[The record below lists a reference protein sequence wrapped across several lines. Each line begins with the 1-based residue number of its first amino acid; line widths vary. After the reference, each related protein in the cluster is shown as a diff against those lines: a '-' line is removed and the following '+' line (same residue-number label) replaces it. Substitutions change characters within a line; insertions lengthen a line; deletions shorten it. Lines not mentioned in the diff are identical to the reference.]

1 MPGPIIAAIVGV
13 LLSAS
18 ILWEAFE
25 TIVLPRRA
33 TRRFRFTR
41 FFYRSTWA
49 PWRSI
54 ARRMRRSKFRETFLS
69 FYGPLSLLFLFVFW
83 GACMIL
89 AFGLLYYSAAS
100 YAAPAPP
107 SRFVPYHFIE
117 GLYFSGTTFFTLGL
131 GDVSPQGWLQR
142 WLAVIESGLGFGL
155 FALVFSYLPVIYQAF
170 SRREVNIVLL
180 DSRAGSPPTAAEL
193 IRRHPGPQGW
203 NELQQLLRD
212 WERVS
217 ADILES
223 HVSYPVVAYFR
234 SQHSNESWLAALTA
248 ILDACALLIAGL
260 SGFHPDSGGKG
271 AGLAQTV
278 DRGNPGGPA
287 AGILTPDR
295 KQREAQ
301 DAQTACARQARLTF
315 AMCRHTV
322 VDLAQVFSAAPH
334 HSSERLPDAELDR
347 LRMALARDGFALR
360 NTPESNGKLHKLREM
375 YEPYVASLGR
385 FLLIDVPPWIL
396 AGEAIENWRTSA
408 WGRIS
413 GFSAPTHAVSAGDD
427 HD

>member
-1 MPGPIIAAIVGV
+1 MTGPILAAVFGALIA
-13 LLSAS
+13 AS

-41 FFYRSTWA
+41 LFYRGTWV
-49 PWRSI
+49 PWRVI
-54 ARRMRRSKFRETFLS
+54 ARRMRRSKSRETFLS

-83 GACMIL
+83 AAGIIL
-89 AFGLLYYSAAS
+89 AFGLLYYSAAGF
-100 YAAPAPP
+100 ARFGPASARGP
-107 SRFVPYHFIE
+107 HDFIT
-117 GLYFSGTTFFTLGL
+117 GLYFSGSTFFTLGL
-131 GDVSPQGWLQR
+131 GDVTPHGWAQR
-142 WLAVIESGLGFGL
+142 WLAVVESGLGFGFL
-155 FALVFSYLPVIYQAF
+155 ALVFSYLPVIYQAF

-217 ADILES
+217 ADMLES

-234 SQHSNESWLAALTA
+234 SQHSNESWLAALAA
-248 ILDACALLIAGL
+248 ILDASALLIAGV
-260 SGFHPDSGGKG
+260 SGFHPEPMDKRVGSLISAEG
-271 AGLAQTV
+271 
-278 DRGNPGGPA
+278 GNPGTFA
-287 AGILTPDR
+287 APVPRSLDSKAMDGVGA
-295 KQREAQ
+295 KA
-301 DAQTACARQARLTF
+301 ACARQARLTF

-322 VDLAQVFSAAPH
+322 VDLAQVFSATPRPGADRLPPPEL
-334 HSSERLPDAELDR
+334 ERLRAT
-347 LRMALARDGFALR
+347 LARDGFVLQD
-360 NTPESNGKLHKLREM
+360 TPEANQKLLKLRSM
-375 YEPYVASLGR
+375 YEPYLESLGR
-385 FLLIDVPPWIL
+385 FLLMDVPPWIL
-396 AGEAIENWRTSA
+396 QGEIIENWRTSA

-413 GFSAPTHAVSAGDD
+413 GFSAEAVSATDD